1 MTEHEHPQPHSHE
14 GHPHNGERR
23 RRKRNF
29 LHSLNNAA
37 EGFIH
42 VLRHER
48 NMRVHFLI
56 AFLIL
61 LIAVFLGMQRV
72 DWLILCVAACLVLMA
87 EMINT
92 AIEEMLNLL
101 HPRYHASVGLI
112 KDISAGMVLVSAAN
126 ALILGFFIFSKYAV
140 WPLEFLVNRLRHSA
154 PYVMFIAV
162 LVAVFIVIYGKA
174 LGRKGTPFRGGVIS
188 GHSAVAFSLWTV
200 LVFKQENLFVIGV
213 GLLLALLV
221 AQSRLRARIHS
232 LWEVVAGALVGVT
245 VTTFFFKVFL

>member
-1 MTEHEHPQPHSHE
+1 MTEHEHSSLHAHE
-14 GHPHNGERR
+14 PPAHTGERR
-23 RRKRNF
+23 RRKRSF
-29 LHSLNNAA
+29 LHSLNNAV

-61 LIAVFLGMQRV
+61 LVAVFFGVPRV
-72 DWLILCVAACLVLMA
+72 DWLILCIATCMVLMA
-87 EMINT
+87 EMLNT

-101 HPRYHASVGLI
+101 HPRYHATVGLV
-112 KDISAGMVLVSAAN
+112 KDIAAGMVLVAAVN
-126 ALILGFFIFSKYAV
+126 ALILAFFVFSKYWGV
-140 WPLEFLVNRLRHSA
+140 PFEFMVMRLRHSA
-154 PYVMFIAV
+154 AYVTLISL

-174 LGRKGTPFRGGVIS
+174 RSRKGTPLRGGVIS

-200 LVFKQENLFVIGV
+200 LVFTQENLFVVSIGFF
-213 GLLLALLV
+213 LALLV
-221 AQSRLRARIHS
+221 AQSRLRSKIHS

-245 VTTFFFKVFL
+245 VTTFFFKVFM